1 VEWWGQLPGPAP
13 PALTHP
19 MTQDFGDEA
28 LGTGTEVG
36 PNLSLLAGQ
45 VIRDSGDSGFPDSE
59 GGHQGLK
66 TSHRSGLAPCAADPR
81 LVCLLDQASPCCR
94 WGPGK
99 PPQ

>member
-1 VEWWGQLPGPAP
+1 MEWWGQLPGPAM
-13 PALTHP
+13 THP
-19 MTQDFGDEA
+19 MTQDFGDEV
-28 LGTGTEVG
+28 LGPGTEVG

-45 VIRDSGDSGFPDSE
+45 RRAVRDSGDSGFPNSE
-59 GGHQGLK
+59 GCHQGLK

-81 LVCLLDQASPCCR
+81 PVRLLDQASLCCR